1 MEYAFI
7 YKISWY
13 ESKKHRVSGTDMYYL
28 NSEDTTWIYERCWN
42 DEVVKVEYIRV
53 LKNSVY
59 YSTAYE
65 SSVIVP
71 LRRKVKQYYSDLT
84 YVEINAK
91 NEDEL
96 KQMINDYEKN
106 MYIKTRTIDHLT
118 EKIDELKSRLNPNVM
133 EMEILH
139 VN

>member
-28 NSEDTTWIYERCWN
+28 NPEDTTWIYERCWN

-59 YSTAYE
+59 YSTAYD

-71 LRRKVKQYYSDLT
+71 LRRKVKEYYSDLT
-84 YVEINAK
+84 YVEINDK

-96 KQMINDYEKN
+96 KQMIIDYENIELEQQTIFDKN
-106 MYIKTRTIDHLT
+106 
-118 EKIDELKSRLNPNVM
+118 ELEQETYFCKYGNGDYYFD
-133 EMEILH
+133 
-139 VN
+139 